1 MAYDVGCSLEEVKY
15 TEHTHLTVF
24 ILFCQKQS
32 FILAGRVDVAQNLT
46 ANMMIIASTKW
57 PTEETKH
64 SQPRKQNT
72 AN

>member
-46 ANMMIIASTKW
+46 ASMMIIASTK
-57 PTEETKH
+57 
-64 SQPRKQNT
+64 
-72 AN
+72 